1 MKSLKVTASGGIKG
15 EIHIPGD
22 KSISHRAAII
32 GSIADGET
40 IVDNFLMSADCLATV
55 NCFREMGIEIE
66 MTNDKCQTLPAGR
79 QVSNECKIIIRGK
92 GLKGLKK
99 PEKMLDVGNSGT
111 TIRLISG
118 ILAGQDFETT
128 ITGDA
133 SIQKRPMRRI
143 VEPLF
148 RMGARIEGR
157 SSSEVRRTKEEETSN
172 EGRDEIYPPLKIK
185 GGKLRPTEY
194 KMPMASAQVKSCVL
208 LAGLYA
214 DGKTCVIEPAPSRDH
229 TERMLSHFGVPI
241 TVIGNKISVC
251 GPASFEGAEIDI
263 PGDISSAAYFIVAGL
278 LVPGSDLL
286 LRSIGV
292 NPTRTGILEVVHR
305 MGGNAEVLD
314 EVIISEEPRGDIR
327 VTSNEKRVTKMK
339 GIEMSGELIPKIID
353 EIPIIA
359 VLATQAEGTTV
370 IKDAKELRVKESDRI
385 KTISSELRKMGA
397 KIEEKEDGMV
407 INGPTKLHGAKVQSY
422 GDHRVAMSIAIAGL
436 IAEGETIIEDID
448 CVETSFP
455 GFFKIL
461 KKISA

>member
-1 MKSLKVTASGGIKG
+1 
-15 EIHIPGD
+15 
-22 KSISHRAAII
+22 
-32 GSIADGET
+32 
-40 IVDNFLMSADCLATV
+40 
-55 NCFREMGIEIE
+55 
-66 MTNDKCQTLPAGR
+66 
-79 QVSNECKIIIRGK
+79 
-92 GLKGLKK
+92 
-99 PEKMLDVGNSGT
+99 MLDVGNSGT